1 MEKGEFRGNC
11 QICGAVQV
19 VNAKGEMAKHGYT
32 VDGVFHGV
40 CSGADQLPLQVNR
53 NLLDYSVE
61 RQINRACAYGQHA
74 SKLIAGEVTPVMV
87 RKLTQW
93 GSPVSEYKVVGNR
106 KQYVPVHVSWED
118 AGERERVKGL
128 KEDIQNAQ
136 RAEEQCRRTAQWL
149 LELADMVHGKPLIDR
164 AQEELELVR
173 ERSAKKAPIEGA
185 YRTKKAQKDALE
197 VLSRQY
203 SAIRRVI
210 LDRYLAEKDEHLSHQ
225 ERFASPGGQM
235 YDQLPFDLHNWRAKH
250 STLVTNA
257 YPDMADLAREIEGLT
272 VAREVIKSRPVI
284 K

>member
-1 MEKGEFRGNC
+1 MKKGEFRGNC
-11 QICGAVQV
+11 QFCGAIQV

-40 CSGADQLPLQVNR
+40 CSGADHQPLQVNR
-53 NLLDYSVE
+53 SLLNDHVE
-61 RQINRACAYGQHA
+61 ILIDRAHAYGQHA
-74 SKLIAGEVTPVMV
+74 AKLESGELTPLMV

-93 GSPVSEYKVVGNR
+93 GSPVNEYKMVGGKKR
-106 KQYVPVHVSWED
+106 YVPVHVRWED
-118 AGERERVKGL
+118 AGEQERVQGL
-128 KEDIQNAQ
+128 KEDIESAK
-136 RAEEQCRRTAQWL
+136 RAESQSRRSVQWL
-149 LELADMVHGKPLIDR
+149 LELAEMVHGKPLIDR
-164 AQEELELVR
+164 AQEELDAIRVR
-173 ERSAKKAPIEGA
+173 TEKKAPIEGA

-197 VLSRQY
+197 VLSLQY

-235 YDQLPFDLHNWRAKH
+235 YDQLPLDLHNWRAKH